1 MINSMYRLILMDISP
16 PNNTGI
22 DIGIMIRKFLREE
35 APDQPQPYI
44 VMMTSSH
51 AQNDKQREMAMQAG
65 MDKVITKPLF
75 MEDIQMI
82 LNAANIDF

>member
-1 MINSMYRLILMDISP
+1 MDIYH

-22 DIGIMIRKFLREE
+22 DFGIMIRKFLREE

-44 VMMTSSH
+44 VMMTGSSH
-51 AQNDKQREMAMQAG
+51 RAQAAKQKEMAMQAG
-65 MDKVITKPLF
+65 MDKVVAKPLF

>member
-1 MINSMYRLILMDISP
+1 MDVYSS
-16 PNNTGI
+16 NNTGI
-22 DIGIMIRKFLREE
+22 DTGIMIRKFLREK

-65 MDKVITKPLF
+65 MDKVVTKPLF